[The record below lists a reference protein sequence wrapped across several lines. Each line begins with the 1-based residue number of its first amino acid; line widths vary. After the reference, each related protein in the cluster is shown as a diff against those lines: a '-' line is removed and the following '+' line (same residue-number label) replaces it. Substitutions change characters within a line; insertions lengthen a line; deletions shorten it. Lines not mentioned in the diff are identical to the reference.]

1 MENDF
6 NFGMKVS
13 LNNEFGVVIKDEF
26 DKPNFCGVIR
36 WDTSKENDI
45 EDWRGQFGAFVNIGG
60 KILNDNY
67 SFRFIND
74 DGSLKQS

>member
-13 LNNEFGVVIKDEF
+13 LNNEFGVVIKVEL
-26 DKPNFCGVIR
+26 DKLNFCGVIR